1 MGSLVEALREGLQGW
16 TKDLPY
22 VIFGHSLGA
31 VIALE
36 LSRTLALL
44 NEPLPRLLVVSAR
57 TAPHLAVRRT
67 PVSTLTRDG
76 LKSWLRRVNGT
87 PEAVLQS
94 REMMDL
100 FLPVL
105 RADLEIDDN
114 YRSTPTPSLPCPLAV
129 LGGMSD
135 EETTPEELQAW
146 STYTSSRFTL
156 RMLDGDHFFP
166 FNQGRSAALAALAEV
181 LLLADSAP
189 VIPW

>member
-1 MGSLVEALREGLQGW
+1 MDSLVGALLDGLGNW
-16 TKDLPY
+16 IKDLPY
-22 VIFGHSLGA
+22 VIYGHSLGA
-31 VIALE
+31 IIALE
-36 LSRTLALL
+36 FTRALVL
-44 NEPLPRLLVVSAR
+44 RNEPLPRLLLVSAR

-76 LKSWLRRVNGT
+76 LKSWLRRINGT

-114 YRSTPTPSLPCPLAV
+114 YRSTPTPSLPCPLTV
-129 LGGMSD
+129 FGGLHD

-146 STYTSSRFTL
+146 SSYTGSQFTL
-156 RMLDGDHFFP
+156 RMLEGDHFFP
-166 FNQGRSAALAALAEV
+166 FNQGRSAALAALANV
-181 LLLADSAP
+181 LQLVDTAQ